1 MSNQRESAMQAW
13 FKRQSTRKKYAMVV
27 AIALVLLVIAVPNND
42 GKDDS
47 KKATSNATATTAAA
61 SDTTTTATT
70 EAAEEAPVEAQP
82 TIEDAQAL
90 VDEGKYDQAVV
101 LVKDSSANT
110 KNRVRAYAA
119 TTIAAAAVVA
129 LDHGDRKLASRRIR
143 KAASYANT
151 ATVRSAQGRLKRAQS
166 RAAARRVAARQR
178 SRERAAERRRA
189 ASDAAAAA
197 AEEAA
202 VAAPA
207 AESYAG
213 LTCTE
218 IGHSFSVT
226 PGSDP
231 DHDANNDGL
240 ACESQ

>member
-1 MSNQRESAMQAW
+1 MKAW
-13 FKRQSTRKKYAMVV
+13 FKRQSTRKQYAIVIGV
-27 AIALVLLVIAVPNND
+27 LLVLLVIAVPHDD
-42 GKDDS
+42 GPDDS
-47 KKATSNATATTAAA
+47 KKATSNATTTTAAA
-61 SDTTTTATT
+61 SDTTTTTTT
-70 EAAEEAPVEAQP
+70 EAAEEPPVAAEP

-90 VDEGKYDQAVV
+90 VDDGKYDQAVV

-119 TTIAAAAVVA
+119 TTIAAAAIVA

-151 ATVRSAQGRLKRAQS
+151 TAVRSAQSKLKRAQS
-166 RAAARRVAARQR
+166 RATARRVAARQR
-178 SRERAAERRRA
+178 ARERAAERRRV
-189 ASDAAAAA
+189 ASAAAA

-202 VAAPA
+202 AAAPA

-218 IGHSFSVT
+218 IGHSFSVI